1 MLKAVEPNINTVVRE
16 VLIPAGLECLAEASI
31 RAVFALTEQVGMV
44 RDVVVQVLINILAAE
59 QIYPVVVVVPATENM
74 PLVAV

>member
-1 MLKAVEPNINTVVRE
+1 M
-16 VLIPAGLECLAEASI
+16 
-31 RAVFALTEQVGMV
+31 FALTEQVGMV